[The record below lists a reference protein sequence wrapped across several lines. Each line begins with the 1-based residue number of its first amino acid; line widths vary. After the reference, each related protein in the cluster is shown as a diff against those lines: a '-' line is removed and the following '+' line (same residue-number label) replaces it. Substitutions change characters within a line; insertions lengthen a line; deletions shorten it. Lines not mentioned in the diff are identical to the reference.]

1 MKNVLVVF
9 GTRPEAIKLCPLVA
23 TLMDRSAEFRTTV
36 CVTSQHR
43 EMLDQVLDVFEVEPD
58 FDLDLMKPDQSL
70 FQITSSCLERMGEV
84 IAETGPDCVVVQGD
98 TTTTMATA
106 LAAYYSRVSVAHV
119 EAGLRTFNKYSP
131 FPEEINR
138 RMTSVITDLHFA
150 PTEHAAG
157 NLRNEGVP
165 RDKIR
170 VTGNTVIDALHWVRD
185 KNRREEWVLPGSLG
199 DAHAGQRMILMT
211 GHRRENLGPGLV
223 AVCRAVK
230 RVAEDGG
237 ESLKVVFPVHLNP
250 NVKKPVQGM
259 LSGVD
264 NISLIDPVDY
274 RTFVALMDRAYLIIS
289 DSGGIQEEAPS
300 LGKPVLVTRDTTERP
315 EAVDAGAVKLVGTD
329 EEAIVEETRLLL
341 DNEEA
346 YRTMAEAENPFGDGT
361 ACTQIANH
369 LSAAVLPV
377 RDV

>member
-1 MKNVLVVF
+1 MKNLLVVF

-23 TLMDRSAEFRTTV
+23 TLMARSSEFTTTV

-43 EMLDQVLDVFEVEPD
+43 EMLDQVLDVFGVTPH

-70 FQITSSCLERMGEV
+70 FQITSSCLDRMGKV
-84 IAETGPDCVVVQGD
+84 IAETRPDCVVVQGD

-106 LAAYYSRVSVAHV
+106 LAAYYSRVRVAHV

-150 PTEHAAG
+150 PTEHAAE

-165 RDKIR
+165 PDRIR
-170 VTGNTVIDALHWVRD
+170 VTGNTVIDALFWVQD
-185 KNRREEWVLPGSLG
+185 KNRRQGWALPRGLG
-199 DAHAGQRMILMT
+199 KAGPGERMILMT

-223 AVCRAVK
+223 AVSKAV
-230 RVAEDGG
+230 RRIAEEEG
-237 ESLKVVFPVHLNP
+237 ESLQVVFPVHLNP
-250 NVKKPVQGM
+250 NVRKPVQEV
-259 LSGVD
+259 LSGID
-264 NISLIDPVDY
+264 NVRLIDPVDY

-329 EEAIVEETRLLL
+329 EEKIVEETRLLL

-346 YRTMAEAENPFGDGT
+346 YRRMAEAENPFGDGT
-361 ACTQIANH
+361 ACTQIADH
-369 LSAAVLPV
+369 LSAGFLPV
-377 RDV
+377 EDA